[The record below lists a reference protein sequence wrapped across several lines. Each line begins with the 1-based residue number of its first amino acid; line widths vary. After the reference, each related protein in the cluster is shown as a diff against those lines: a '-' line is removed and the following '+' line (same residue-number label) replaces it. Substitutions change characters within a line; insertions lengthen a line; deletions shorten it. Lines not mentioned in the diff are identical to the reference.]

1 MEIIY
6 IVIPAFEP
14 EAGLYLRIRKM
25 TERIPAQIIVID
37 DGSGRG
43 YRKTLDQIEGSQVLS
58 GMINLPSGS
67 FVQTVTASTFLMTV

>member
-43 YRKTLDQIEGSQVLS
+43 YRKTLIRLKGRDIVQYCVMIRIGGKEGH
-58 GMINLPSGS
+58 
-67 FVQTVTASTFLMTV
+67 